1 MQERVYGVD
10 FSGAKDAGKKIWIAE
25 AVPRGQGIMVQAC
38 TPSTELLQCSAE
50 RGEVLAA
57 LREFIANA
65 GDAAFGCDF
74 PFSLPKDL
82 IAAESWSEFLERFSE
97 RFGSATDFRE
107 SCTDLALRL
116 GDRKELR
123 RRTDIEAA
131 APFSPYN
138 LRIYRQTYYGIK
150 ELLGPLVS
158 KNLVNVPPLHDSGDG
173 VPWLMEVCPA
183 STLKASGLYGSYKDA
198 RGSSEARETIL
209 RALEESGRVGFEDRA
224 VRSRVLADSKGDALD
239 SVIAAEAAFRAV
251 ADVERIVQVHRFPY
265 YLEAFIY
272 V

>member
-25 AVPRGQGIMVQAC
+25 TQPRGQGIMVEAC
-38 TPSTELLQCSAE
+38 APSTELLQCSAE
-50 RGEVLAA
+50 RGEVLSA
-57 LREFIANA
+57 LRDFIADA

-82 IAAESWSEFLERFSE
+82 IEAESWSEFLERFPE
-97 RFGSATDFRE
+97 RFGSEADFRE
-107 SCTDLALRL
+107 SCTDSALRL

-138 LRIYRQTYYGIK
+138 LRIYRQTYYGIRD
-150 ELLGPLVS
+150 LLSPLVA
-158 KNLVNVPPLHDSGDG
+158 KNLVNVPPLHDSGED
-173 VPWLMEVCPA
+173 VPWLLEVCPA

-198 RGSSEARETIL
+198 RGSVEARETIL
-209 RALEESGRVGFEDRA
+209 QALEESGRVGFADRA

-251 ADVERIVQVHRFPY
+251 ADLERIVQIHRFPY
-265 YLEAFIY
+265 YLEAYIY